1 MDREHIEL
9 EHTLNLFRAEVA
21 KLPPLKIPAKVAMI
35 AEDMYGIKLNEG
47 GGGYEIE
54 DRNLQAGRHSNDKG
68 IPSGDDQRRARGR

>member
-1 MDREHIEL
+1 MKTQLDE
-9 EHTLNLFRAEVA
+9 FRLKIS

-54 DRNLQAGRHSNDKG
+54 DRDLSSGGHNNNERVPSYNDN
-68 IPSGDDQRRARGR
+68 RRARRR